1 VIGTAK
7 VSELKIN
14 NTSITVRAVFF
25 GHRITTDWIQREE
38 IIATHPL
45 TIELDQQGYVVI
57 FRYGVV
63 VFINLDEQRQQA
75 WLANAERYIVEPHE
89 EMETETLELL
99 LCDRQEDFNL
109 GRLEINSINV
119 AKMQLIAFV
128 LAKSV
133 VLALYEKNTAGLFD
147 RVEPLARDLQEKGQ
161 AYRQDR
167 ELLRH
172 IGNVLSTQGKMVGR
186 AEVTEKPELL
196 WEYPE
201 LERLFQIM
209 ESEYEIRERHL
220 ALERKFELIS
230 RTATTLLDLLQYKR
244 SLRVEWY
251 IVILIVVDII
261 ISLGEKVIS

>member
-1 VIGTAK
+1 
-7 VSELKIN
+7 
-14 NTSITVRAVFF
+14 
-25 GHRITTDWIQREE
+25 
-38 IIATHPL
+38 
-45 TIELDQQGYVVI
+45 
-57 FRYGVV
+57 
-63 VFINLDEQRQQA
+63 
-75 WLANAERYIVEPHE
+75 
-89 EMETETLELL
+89 METETLELL

-167 ELLRH
+167 VLLRH

>member
-1 VIGTAK
+1 MDTVNMNNLAI
-7 VSELKIN
+7 S
-14 NTSITVRAVFF
+14 NTSIPVQAVFL
-25 GHRITTDWIQREE
+25 GQRIVTSWLKNEN

-45 TIELDQQGYVVI
+45 TVKLDEQGYVVI
-57 FRYGVV
+57 FRYGVM
-63 VFINLDEQRQQA
+63 VFVNLDEQKQHA
-75 WLANAERYIVEPHE
+75 WLVEAAKYIVEPLVE
-89 EMETETLELL
+89 AETEQLELVV
-99 LCDRQEDFNL
+99 CDQHEGFNQ
-109 GRLEINSINV
+109 GWLELSSISV
-119 AKMQLIAFV
+119 SKIQLIAFV

-147 RVEPLARDLQEKGQ
+147 HVEPLARDLQEKGQ
-161 AYRQDR
+161 AYRRDR
-167 ELLRH
+167 VLLRH

-186 AEVTEKPELL
+186 VEVTEKPELL

-201 LERLFQIM
+201 LERLFQSM

-261 ISLGEKVIS
+261 ISLGEKLFS

>member
-1 VIGTAK
+1 METKK
-7 VSELKIN
+7 VNELQIN
-14 NTSITVRAVFF
+14 NATITVRAVFL
-25 GHRITTDWIQREE
+25 GHRITTGWIERED

-45 TIELDQQGYVVI
+45 TIELQQQGYVVI

-63 VFINLDEQRQQA
+63 VFINLDEQTQQA
-75 WLANAERYIVEPHE
+75 WLASVDDSIVEPLD

-99 LCDRQEDFNL
+99 ICDRQEDFNL
-109 GRLEINSINV
+109 GRLEINNINV
-119 AKMQLIAFV
+119 PKIQLIAFE

-147 RVEPLARDLQEKGQ
+147 RVEPLAKDLQEKGQ
-161 AYRQDR
+161 AYRRDR
-167 ELLRH
+167 VLLRH
-172 IGNVLSTQGKMVGR
+172 IGNVLSTQSKMVGR
-186 AEVTEKPELL
+186 VEVTEKPELL

-244 SLRVEWY
+244 TLRVEWY

-261 ISLGEKVIS
+261 ISLGEKLIS

>member
-1 VIGTAK
+1 M
-7 VSELKIN
+7 N
-14 NTSITVRAVFF
+14 NLALNNSIIPIQAVFL
-25 GHRITTDWIQREE
+25 GQRIATGWLQNDN

-45 TIELDQQGYVVI
+45 TIQLDDQGYVVI

-63 VFINLDEQRQQA
+63 VFINLDEQKQQA
-75 WLANAERYIVEPHE
+75 WLVDARPHIIEPLD
-89 EMETETLELL
+89 EMETERLELL
-99 LCDRQEDFNL
+99 LCDRQEGFNQ
-109 GRLEINSINV
+109 GRLEIHNANV
-119 AKMQLIAFV
+119 PKLQLIWFV

-133 VLALYEKNTAGLFD
+133 VLALYERNTAGMFD
-147 RVEPLARDLQEKGQ
+147 RVEPLAKDLQEKGQ
-161 AYRQDR
+161 AYRRDK

-186 AEVTEKPELL
+186 VEVSEKPELL

-201 LERLFQIM
+201 LERLFHNM
-209 ESEYEIRERHL
+209 ESEYEIRERHR

-244 SLRVEWY
+244 TLRVEWY

-261 ISLGEKVIS
+261 ISLGEKLIS

>member
-1 VIGTAK
+1 MDNVNM
-7 VSELKIN
+7 N
-14 NTSITVRAVFF
+14 NLVNNDTCIPVQAVFL
-25 GHRITTDWIQREE
+25 GQRIVTNWLQKEK

-45 TIELDQQGYVVI
+45 TLQFDAQGYVVI

-63 VFINLDEQRQQA
+63 VFVNLDQQKQQA
-75 WLANAERYIVEPHE
+75 WLMNAAQYIVEPFVKA
-89 EMETETLELL
+89 ETEKLELA
-99 LCDRQEDFNL
+99 LCEQQEGFNQ
-109 GRLEINSINV
+109 GRLEISSISIP
-119 AKMQLIAFV
+119 KMQLIAFV

-147 RVEPLARDLQEKGQ
+147 HVEPLARDLQEKGQ
-161 AYRQDR
+161 AYRRDR
-167 ELLRH
+167 VLLRH

-186 AEVTEKPELL
+186 VEVTEKPELL
-196 WEYPE
+196 WEFPE
-201 LERLFQIM
+201 LERLFQSM

-261 ISLGEKVIS
+261 ISLGEKLIS